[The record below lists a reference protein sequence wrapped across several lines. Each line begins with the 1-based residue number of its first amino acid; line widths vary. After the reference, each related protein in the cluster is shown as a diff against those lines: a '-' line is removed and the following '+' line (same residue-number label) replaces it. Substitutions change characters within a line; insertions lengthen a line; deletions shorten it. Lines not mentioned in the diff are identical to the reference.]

1 MLRNGDLFYDEQLGR
16 WISESRNSNYIPGQ
30 MQIEYFWPLE
40 EQIEL
45 DLDYTRTKEYI
56 AEKATRSVYSYP
68 SALVGGTGQVIEMG
82 ATGTS
87 WVTATFNGPVV
98 TPELVMALDKKPN
111 FVVKWL
117 YKLLNIKWKTK

>member
-1 MLRNGDLFYDEQLGR
+1 MGWTPGTETWPKTDLPY
-16 WISESRNSNYIPGQ
+16 NYNPKQI
-30 MQIEYFWPLE
+30 QIEYFWPLT

-45 DLDYTRTKEYI
+45 DLDYTRTKEYEN
-56 AEKATRSVYSYP
+56 EKNRKSVYSYGEFG
-68 SALVGGTGQVIEMG
+68 STGQVIAMA
-82 ATGTS
+82 ATGTT
-87 WVTATFNGPVV
+87 WVTATFNGPVE